1 MTTIAIGRPVTRI
14 DGLDKVTGRERY
26 AADFLP
32 PGTLWAKSLRSPYA
46 HARIVSI
53 DTSRAL
59 KLPGVHAVITGAN
72 LPLTRTGRAF
82 RDFTV
87 LARDLVRFAGERVAV
102 VAAESPAIA
111 AEAADLI
118 DIRYE
123 ERPGVVDAAEAL
135 KDGAPRVHEDPN
147 AYELNFDPARM
158 HGATVYPMPNVSS
171 RVLITKGDLQ
181 AGFAQADR
189 VFEHTFRIPA
199 VHQAYLEPHAC
210 LVEIE
215 PMGRIHVWASNK
227 TPFEMRDDVAR
238 VIGVPKDRIKVQVL
252 PVGGDFG
259 GKGMH
264 ADAAVAYYLAQRTG
278 RPVKL
283 VSTYAEELTASN
295 PRHDAVITLKTG
307 VKNDGEITAH
317 QVRMVFN
324 NGAYAAFRRQVTLPG
339 AENFATCYRIPNVE
353 REILCVYTNTVPRGH
368 MRTPGGV
375 QHVFAAE
382 CHFDVIAHELGMGA
396 IDFRLKNVLQEG
408 DENSLGRRW
417 QDLLGRETLLA
428 VAKAAG
434 WDTPKPPNVG
444 RGVALFD
451 RGPRPRA
458 SEARVRLGAD
468 GHVTLFTGVPECG
481 VGAHTVLQQI
491 VAEAMQAPVSDVS
504 VETGDTDTAPYDGG
518 VGASRVTHT
527 AGGAALAAVRDLRT
541 KLAEGATAP
550 VMGSGVYDMDEPM
563 TRTAFCA
570 QVAEVEVDPETGR
583 VKLRRLV
590 NANDIGRVLNPL
602 TLHGQ
607 IEGGAIQGMG
617 QALMEELT
625 FEGGQVTNAHLGD
638 YKLPTIA
645 DVPEIETVL
654 LESDA
659 GELPFQGKHIS
670 EQTNVPAAAAIANAV
685 FDAVGVRLFEL
696 PVTAEKVY
704 RELRRTRAH

>member
-1 MTTIAIGRPVTRI
+1 MTTIAIGKPVTRI
-14 DGLDKVTGRERY
+14 DGLDKITGRERY

-46 HARIVSI
+46 HARIRSI
-53 DTSRAL
+53 DVSRAL
-59 KLPGVHAVITGAN
+59 KHPGVHAVVAGGD
-72 LPLTRTGRAF
+72 LPLIRTGRAF

-87 LARDLVRFAGERVAV
+87 LARDAVRFVGERVAA
-102 VAAESPAIA
+102 VAAETAAIA
-111 AEAADLI
+111 SEATDLI
-118 DIRYE
+118 EVQYE
-123 ERPGVVDAAEAL
+123 ELPAVFDALEAL
-135 KDGAPRVHEDPN
+135 EEGAPVLHDGAGG
-147 AYELNFDPARM
+147 YEVNLGRGDIHAAM
-158 HGATVYPMPNVSS
+158 VYPSPNVTS
-171 RVLITKGDLQ
+171 RLLIHRGDLQ

-189 VFEHTFRIPA
+189 VFEHTFHIPA
-199 VHQAYLEPHAC
+199 MHQAYLEPHAC
-210 LVEIE
+210 LVEIDRT
-215 PMGRIHVWASNK
+215 GRINVWASNK
-227 TPFEMRDDVAR
+227 SPFEMRDDVAR
-238 VIGVPKDRIKVQVL
+238 VIGVPKERVKVHLL

-264 ADAAVAYYLAQRTG
+264 ADAAVAYHLAQRTG

-295 PRHDAVITLKTG
+295 PRHDAVITLKSG
-307 VKNDGEITAH
+307 VKIDGEITAY

-382 CHFDVIAHELGMGA
+382 CHFDMIAHELG
-396 IDFRLKNVLQEG
+396 IDPLEFRLRNVLREG
-408 DENSLGRRW
+408 DENTLGRRW
-417 QDLLGRETLLA
+417 QDLLGKETLEA
-428 VAKAAG
+428 AAKAAG
-434 WDTPKPPNVG
+434 WDTPKAPNVG
-444 RGVALFD
+444 RGVAIFD

-458 SEARVRLGAD
+458 SEARVRLDED
-468 GHVTLFTGVPECG
+468 GHITLFTGVPECG

-491 VAEAMQAPVSDVS
+491 VAEAMEVPVSEVT
-504 VETGDTDTAPYDGG
+504 VATGDTDTAPYDGG

-527 AGGAALAAVRDLRT
+527 AGGAALAAVRDLKRQ
-541 KLAEGATAP
+541 LADGARAP
-550 VMGSGVYDMDEPM
+550 VTGSGVYDMNEPM
-563 TRTAFCA
+563 LRTAFCA
-570 QVAEVEVDPETGR
+570 QVAEVEVDPETGQVR
-583 VKLRRLV
+583 LRRLV
-590 NANDIGRVLNPL
+590 NANDVGRVLNPL

-617 QALMEELT
+617 QALMEELSI
-625 FEGGQVTNAHLGD
+625 EAGVVANPHLGD

-645 DVPEIETVL
+645 DIPAIETVL
-654 LESDA
+654 LESDM

-685 FDAVGVRLFEL
+685 FDAVGVRLFQL
-696 PVTAEKVY
+696 PISAEKVY
-704 RELRRTRAH
+704 RALKDRQAT